1 MLKMSAAGE
10 NALDPNT
17 PESRKRKGSPCDTS
31 GPSVEKRRRELECR
45 YIDELAEL
53 LSANMSDIAS
63 LNVKPDKCHILKS
76 TVDQIQQ
83 IKRREQVLVHADS
96 RLLIAI
102 CFKTFLALGLRERG
116 AAGACKRAANGDAAL
131 PPDLVKERASRRP
144 QLPLSSCEKE
154 KQELAAPP
162 LLSLA

>member
-1 MLKMSAAGE
+1 MLHQLNLAREFEIRLDVAKYFLSNKKYELRQTADGVHMLKMSAAGE

-17 PESRKRKGSPCDTS
+17 SESRKRKGSPCDTS

-83 IKRREQVLVHADS
+83 IKRREQ
-96 RLLIAI
+96 
-102 CFKTFLALGLRERG
+102 GLKKG
-116 AAGACKRAANGDAAL
+116 FVGMAN
-131 PPDLVKERASRRP
+131 
-144 QLPLSSCEKE
+144 
-154 KQELAAPP
+154 
-162 LLSLA
+162 